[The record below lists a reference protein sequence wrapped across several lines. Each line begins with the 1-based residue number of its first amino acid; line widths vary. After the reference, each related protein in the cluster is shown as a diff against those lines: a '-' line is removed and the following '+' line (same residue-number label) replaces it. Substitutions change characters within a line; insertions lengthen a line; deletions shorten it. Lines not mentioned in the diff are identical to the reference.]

1 MFARIQDRRQAPT
14 ICFILFL
21 ALLLGSS
28 DGSAEDL
35 ELPIFLTSM
44 IHLEGGTN
52 DDKDIRTFMTTL
64 GYLDDA
70 MNLAEAYGAIQTI
83 ETERP
88 FAIGSFR
95 WAPGALNGVLLRGH
109 GVGTHCDVGYP
120 PATTQGDYWI
130 ALEGNKA
137 LVDYLVGSGNNWG
150 CSGAGSHLDWVVGLA
165 RAGFHYVNG
174 VVGMHYLAVDPW
186 NRPPGYFDS
195 EIRNGGLHHNQAP
208 VDLLDRT
215 YLRTLKDAKDM
226 EHDEDGILVFS
237 PGSFGKLQGI
247 AEGAYLSEEDT
258 SGLTVELT
266 PDDVDDLV
274 ELIKTIDMERDRS
287 KVSKITIMS
296 HARDW
301 DHKNLKST
309 VVMGYFLGRMEML
322 AKDGMIEW
330 AAEKT
335 VVETYL
341 DVMGIELA
349 EPAP

>member
-1 MFARIQDRRQAPT
+1 MFARKEDRHRTPA
-14 ICFILFL
+14 ICII
-21 ALLLGSS
+21 LLLVRFFGSS
-28 DGSAEDL
+28 RGSAEDL

-83 ETERP
+83 ESELP
-88 FAIGSFR
+88 FAIGSFK
-95 WAPGALNGVLLRGH
+95 WAPGALNWVLLRGH
-109 GVGTHCDVGYP
+109 GVGTHCDVGYSRT
-120 PATTQGDYWI
+120 TTQSDYSST
-130 ALEGNKA
+130 LEGTKA
-137 LVDYLVGSGNNWG
+137 LVDYLVGAENNWG

-301 DHKNLKST
+301 DHKDLKST
-309 VVMGYFLGRMEML
+309 VVMGYFLGRMEVL